1 MFTHVLRPR
10 FSDIDVY
17 GHVNNA
23 VYLTYLEEARVAFG
37 EAVGL
42 RRLYSRTCSTIVA
55 HADIDYKAP
64 AFHGDELHIDV
75 RAGAVGRSSFEYL
88 YEVRRPASGTRI
100 AVGRTVQVCFNFEL
114 DAVVRVPE
122 EWRRLLLADSPHS
135 DPTLIPSS

>member
-37 EAVGL
+37 ESVGL
-42 RRLYSRTCSTIVA
+42 RRLYSRACSTIVA

-64 AFHGDELHIDV
+64 AFHGDELHITV
-75 RAGAVGRSSFEYL
+75 QTGNVGRSSFEYL
-88 YEVRRPASGTRI
+88 YAVQRPTTSTRI

-122 EWRRLLLADSPHS
+122 EWRRLLQAHQESTGSSIHS
-135 DPTLIPSS
+135 

>member
-1 MFTHVLRPR
+1 MFSHVLRPR

-37 EAVGL
+37 DGLGL

-75 RAGAVGRSSFEYL
+75 RAGVVGRSSFEYL
-88 YEVRRPASGTRI
+88 YEVRRPADAARI

-114 DAVVRVPE
+114 NAVVRVPE
-122 EWRRLLLADSPHS
+122 EWRRLLLTSSTPADPH
-135 DPTLIPSS
+135 IV

>member
-1 MFTHVLRPR
+1 MFTHVLQPR

-23 VYLTYLEEARVAFG
+23 VYLTYLEEARVTFG
-37 EAVGL
+37 EFAGL

-75 RAGAVGRSSFEYL
+75 RTGQVGRSSFEYL
-88 YEVRRPASGTRI
+88 YEVRRPATGTRI
-100 AVGRTVQVCFNFEL
+100 AIGRTVQVCFNFEL
-114 DAVVRVPE
+114 NAVVRVPE
-122 EWRRLLLADSPHS
+122 EWRRLLLQPPQHS
-135 DPTLIPSS
+135 TSHSL